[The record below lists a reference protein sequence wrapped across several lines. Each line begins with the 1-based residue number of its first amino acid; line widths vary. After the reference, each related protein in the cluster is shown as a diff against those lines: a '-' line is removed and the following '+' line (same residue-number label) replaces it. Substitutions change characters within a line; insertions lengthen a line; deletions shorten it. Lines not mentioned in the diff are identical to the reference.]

1 MILLLTRQ
9 TWRPTH
15 FQESTL
21 KSICAS
27 APILF
32 YGVNMMSI
40 TTDKNRAKKQF
51 FPLPTLAEYMIY
63 FFLYSVL
70 GWIYEVVLEVFI
82 YRWGFSNRGALTG
95 PYCVIYGFGALIF
108 LILLKNLK
116 TKRIGPGRL
125 NLTPILVFFAII
137 LIATTV
143 ELIGSYI
150 MEWTQGG
157 WMWDYSEYFCNFQ
170 GRIALNPSVR
180 FGIGGMIILY
190 LLQPLFERLTGRLS
204 KKALCLTGGAIA
216 LLLLVDFLHMILT

>member
-1 MILLLTRQ
+1 
-9 TWRPTH
+9 
-15 FQESTL
+15 
-21 KSICAS
+21 
-27 APILF
+27 
-32 YGVNMMSI
+32 MMSI

-180 FGIGGMIILY
+180 FGIGGMVFLY
-190 LLQPLFERLTGRLS
+190 LLQPLFEKLADRLPRR
-204 KKALCLTGGAIA
+204 A
-216 LLLLVDFLHMILT
+216 LLLLSGVLALLMLGDCVYTFLL